1 MILDWLALEVRAS
14 ALDHDSAPSAVALF
28 DVLPDRCAVK
38 VGSVMMTRAGVGFVR
53 SVVANGHPVFLDL
66 KWHDIPNTVKGAVA
80 AAVDLGVEMVTVHAL
95 GGEAMITAAVEA
107 AGGKVAVVAVTV
119 LTSHDPAGFG
129 AVVGREIGDVELE
142 VARLA
147 AMTIKAGA
155 AGVVCSPAEIATVR
169 PVVGS
174 GRIVLPGI
182 RRSGEDAGD
191 QARVAGPEAAVAAG
205 ATHLVLGRPITFD
218 ADPRAAYEGYLE
230 AIG

>member
-1 MILDWLALEVRAS
+1 MAELIV
-14 ALDHDSAPSAVALF
+14 ALDHDSAPSAVALL

-38 VGSVMMTRAGVGFVR
+38 VGSIMMTRAGLGFVR

-66 KWHDIPNTVKGAVA
+66 KWHDIPNTVRLAVA

-95 GGEAMITAAVEA
+95 GGEAMIAAAVEA

-119 LTSHDPAGFG
+119 LTSHDPASFG
-129 AVVGREIGDVELE
+129 VVIGRDIGGVEPE

-147 AMTIKAGA
+147 ALAMKAGA
-155 AGVVCSPAEIATVR
+155 SGVVCSPAEVAMVR
-169 PVVGS
+169 PLVGS
-174 GRIVLPGI
+174 GRIVVPGI

-205 ATHLVLGRPITFD
+205 ATHLVVGRPITSD
-218 ADPRAAYEGYLE
+218 ADPRAAYEGYRN
-230 AIG
+230 AMG